1 MAEILV
7 GLVQGTVITGNAV
20 VVGGGS
26 IPGALGSIAGVSGN
40 ADCTGN
46 SEVAGTV
53 VICGFVAISVSAR
66 DGFVVTKTVSSD
78 TKGSVISGSAVDCIM
93 VGTVV
98 FWVVTGM
105 G

>member
-1 MAEILV
+1 MSEILV

-26 IPGALGSIAGVSGN
+26 IPGAPGGSIAGVSGN

-53 VICGFVAISVSAR
+53 VICGFVAISVSAK
-66 DGFVVTKTVSSD
+66 DGFVVTKY
-78 TKGSVISGSAVDCIM
+78 GCIK
-93 VGTVV
+93 TAR
-98 FWVVTGM
+98 
-105 G
+105 